1 MLRGKPYPPP
11 LYRKSNLTI
20 TSLILVGYFAWRNSQ
35 TGSWFIQEL
44 CTVIRAAQDAVAS
57 GKEAADVASLLTVV
71 ARKVA
76 LLYES
81 NTGQRGS
88 HGMKQMVS
96 INSTLMRRAFLV

>member
-1 MLRGKPYPPP
+1 M
-11 LYRKSNLTI
+11 
-20 TSLILVGYFAWRNSQ
+20 
-35 TGSWFIQEL
+35 
-44 CTVIRAAQDAVAS
+44 AS